1 MDDIANLGGEQT
13 EQKNLAF
20 TEKLR
25 KQSKEYD
32 QKKLDDAKK
41 NSQHV
46 IAVVSESMKRQNQI
60 DRIEDKLDRI
70 LEILEKN

>member
-32 QKKLDDAKK
+32 QK
-41 NSQHV
+41 
-46 IAVVSESMKRQNQI
+46 SMKRQNQI